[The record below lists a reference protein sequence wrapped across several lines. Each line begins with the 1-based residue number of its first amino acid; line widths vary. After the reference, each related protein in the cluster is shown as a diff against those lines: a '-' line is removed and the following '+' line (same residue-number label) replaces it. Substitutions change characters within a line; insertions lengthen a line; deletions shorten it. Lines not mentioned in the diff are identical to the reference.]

1 MDDKKIAIT
10 WYGTASVRISAGSTQ
25 LLIDPFYPFSD
36 SSVKIPP
43 DAFDNC
49 SDILISHGHYDHI
62 GSLSKIVRRNT
73 RVFCTKAPCR
83 TLCAMGVS
91 RENLRLIRP
100 GSVFKVGDIRI
111 TVFKGKHIRLTAWD
125 CIKAVFS
132 MRVLQKPSG
141 VVGKILRI
149 ISCPEKGESL
159 CFLAEAY
166 GRCILILGSLALA
179 DDVDYPPDTDIVF
192 FPYQGSKELCRIAS
206 DIYDRLRPKA
216 VLLTHFDDTFPPFS
230 AETDT
235 SDIEARLKN
244 SAVVY
249 KLRHGSSIRI

>member
-111 TVFKGKHIRLTAWD
+111 TVFKGKHIRLTALD

-132 MRVLQKPSG
+132 MRVLQKTSG
-141 VVGKILRI
+141 VVGKIQRI

-166 GRCILILGSLALA
+166 GRRILILGSLALA

-192 FPYQGSKELCRIAS
+192 FHIR
-206 DIYDRLRPKA
+206 
-216 VLLTHFDDTFPPFS
+216 
-230 AETDT
+230 
-235 SDIEARLKN
+235 ARR
-244 SAVVY
+244 SCA
-249 KLRHGSSIRI
+249 G